1 MGRGEDLLEVRCDVF
16 MELFIRV
23 IAQFFPA
30 ELRSLDE
37 GVKMDDPGF
46 DMQVRKGS
54 GHSC

>member
-1 MGRGEDLLEVRCDVF
+1 
-16 MELFIRV
+16 V